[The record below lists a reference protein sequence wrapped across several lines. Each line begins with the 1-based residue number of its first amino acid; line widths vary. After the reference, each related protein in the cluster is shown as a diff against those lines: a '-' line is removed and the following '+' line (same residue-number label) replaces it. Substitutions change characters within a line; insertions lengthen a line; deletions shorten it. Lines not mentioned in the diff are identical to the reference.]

1 MNAPTILE
9 VEILGKP
16 MRLTCKEDEKEAL
29 LNAVALLDNQIKD
42 IREGGKIVG
51 SDRIVIMAA
60 LNISHQLLTLQ
71 TRGINLD
78 ELRGT
83 ITTMGKQID
92 TVLNDQEKLF

>member
-1 MNAPTILE
+1 MLE
-9 VEILGKP
+9 VEILGKSI
-16 MRLTCKEDEKEAL
+16 RLTCNEDEKEAL
-29 LNAVALLDNQIKD
+29 LNAVALLDDQIKD

-78 ELRGT
+78 ELRGK
-83 ITTMGKQID
+83 IATMSKQID